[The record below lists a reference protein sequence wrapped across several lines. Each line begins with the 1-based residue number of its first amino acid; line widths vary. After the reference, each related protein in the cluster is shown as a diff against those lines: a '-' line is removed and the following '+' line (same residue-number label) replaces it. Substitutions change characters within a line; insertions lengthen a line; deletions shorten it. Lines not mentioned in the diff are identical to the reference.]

1 MIKSKIKITGTIL
14 SALAGILI
22 VMQVKASGGEA
33 MEGSQLEQFEK
44 KERALFDGFAEMDY
58 CLFLET
64 NLDYGVSLNYDRYGI
79 YGDFIQTTREGE
91 ELYFKLNE
99 KIIGNTARPRPSSTR

>member
-33 MEGSQLEQFEK
+33 MEGSQLEQFERNGLLPVSGNK
-44 KERALFDGFAEMDY
+44 LGLWGF
-58 CLFLET
+58 T
-64 NLDYGVSLNYDRYGI
+64 
-79 YGDFIQTTREGE
+79 
-91 ELYFKLNE
+91 
-99 KIIGNTARPRPSSTR
+99 

>member
-1 MIKSKIKITGTIL
+1 
-14 SALAGILI
+14 
-22 VMQVKASGGEA
+22 
-33 MEGSQLEQFEK
+33 
-44 KERALFDGFAEMDY
+44 MDY

-99 KIIGNTARPRPSSTR
+99 KIIGPSVHIPRYPPASAVQKVHFHSIQSRPSVPMPVPENIFYLYNLRALTWLYIVWK